1 MTILFADLVGFTERS
16 DAADPEDV
24 RRTLVPF
31 HERAQEAIV
40 RFGGT
45 LDKFIGDAAM
55 GVFGAPV
62 EHEDDAERAVR
73 AAFDLLEM
81 SEGAHPIRVAVNT
94 GEAVVSMGT
103 GPQVGEAV
111 AGDVVNTTSRMQSAA
126 PPGGIVI
133 GELTWLAVRD
143 RFETEELEPFT
154 AKGKADPIRLWRVVG
169 ERTARGRTR
178 PTAPLVGRRRELE
191 LLRETV
197 SRARDERCAQL
208 VTVVAE
214 PGIGKSRL
222 VAELREQLGDE
233 VDLAGGRVRAL
244 RRRERARRDADGRSA
259 TWSGSAPART
269 RRRSTT
275 RSAALIERAES
286 AESER
291 VWLRSRLSVLAEC
304 RASEDGDRTM
314 PADRGGRRRR
324 RGCWRRRPPTARS
337 SWRSR
342 TSTGPSRRCASR
354 CRRSS
359 TTPTP
364 RWSCCAR
371 RGRSCSMPTRG
382 GAAAARTARRSG
394 WLPLSDL
401 ETTTLVETLLR
412 AAILTETERD
422 SILRNIGGNPLFA
435 VEFVRML
442 VDSRVVEA
450 DMPMSVQ
457 AVIGARLDSVAPE
470 LRTMLQDAAV
480 VGARFWPD
488 ALVRSAT
495 RRAPTCAARSP
506 SCRGGG

>member
-1 MTILFADLVGFTERS
+1 MGFTERS

-94 GEAVVSMGT
+94 GEAVVSMGS

-111 AGDVVNTTSRMQSAA
+111 AGDVVNTTSRMQAAA

-143 RFETEELEPFT
+143 RFETEALDAFT

-169 ERTARGRTR
+169 ERTAVADR
-178 PTAPLVGRRRELE
+178 PTAPLVGRRRELD

-222 VAELREQLGDE
+222 IAELRE
-233 VDLAGGRVRAL
+233 DLR
-244 RRRERARRDADGRSA
+244 
-259 TWSGSAPART
+259 
-269 RRRSTT
+269 
-275 RSAALIERAES
+275 
-286 AESER
+286 
-291 VWLRSRLSVLAEC
+291 
-304 RASEDGDRTM
+304 
-314 PADRGGRRRR
+314 
-324 RGCWRRRPPTARS
+324 
-337 SWRSR
+337 
-342 TSTGPSRRCASR
+342 
-354 CRRSS
+354 
-359 TTPTP
+359 
-364 RWSCCAR
+364 
-371 RGRSCSMPTRG
+371 
-382 GAAAARTARRSG
+382 
-394 WLPLSDL
+394 
-401 ETTTLVETLLR
+401 
-412 AAILTETERD
+412 
-422 SILRNIGGNPLFA
+422 
-435 VEFVRML
+435 
-442 VDSRVVEA
+442 
-450 DMPMSVQ
+450 
-457 AVIGARLDSVAPE
+457 
-470 LRTMLQDAAV
+470 
-480 VGARFWPD
+480 
-488 ALVRSAT
+488 
-495 RRAPTCAARSP
+495 
-506 SCRGGG
+506 